1 MKIKRLGRFLSIC
14 MCILKILLK
23 SINIVITYEQLK
35 MVKIFFY
42 NKFKNFSIS
51 ISCFCIEQILMKF
64 YIYNINYINLQKCIF
79 KI

>member
-42 NKFKNFSIS
+42 NKFKNF
-51 ISCFCIEQILMKF
+51 
-64 YIYNINYINLQKCIF
+64 YIFRYLSVVSALNRF
-79 KI
+79 